1 MASILKVDDLRGN
14 TTANDI
20 TVTVGASATQKLHDG
35 IAKMLCHYD
44 QSSTV
49 AIVDSLNVASLT
61 DTATAKTEINY
72 TNNFSSVAYFNAGQT
87 FTVGNVMIEDNPSTN
102 KVHIITKRIDTAA
115 VNDYDN
121 VNELGFGDL
130 A

>member
-1 MASILKVDDLRGN
+1 M
-14 TTANDI
+14 
-20 TVTVGASATQKLHDG
+20 TVGASATQKLQDG

-44 QSSTV
+44 QSGTV
-49 AIVDSLNVASLT
+49 AIVDSLNVTSLT

-72 TNNFSSVAYFNAGQT
+72 TNNFSSVAYFNGGQT

-102 KVHIITKRIDTAA
+102 KIHIITKRIDTGA
-115 VNDYDN
+115 VNDYNN

>member
-1 MASILKVDDLRGN
+1 MSEVKTNKLTGVS
-14 TTANDI
+14 TANDI
-20 TVTVGASATQKLHDG
+20 TVTVGASATQKLQDG

-44 QSSTV
+44 QSGTA
-49 AIVDSLNVASLT
+49 AIVDSLNVTSLT
-61 DTATAKTEINY
+61 DTATAKAEINY

-87 FTVGNVMIEDNPSTN
+87 FTVGNAMIEDNPSTN

-115 VNDYDN
+115 AYDYDN

>member
-1 MASILKVDDLRGN
+1 MSEILVNKLTGK

-44 QSSTV
+44 QSGTV
-49 AIVDSLNVASLT
+49 AIVDSLNVASFT
-61 DTATAKTEINY
+61 DTASAKTEINY

-87 FTVGNVMIEDNPSTN
+87 FTVGNTMIEDNPSTN
-102 KVHIITKRIDTAA
+102 KIHIITKRIDNAA
-115 VNDYDN
+115 AYDYNN

>member
-1 MASILKVDDLRGN
+1 MSEIKVDTLTGK

-44 QSSTV
+44 QSGTV
-49 AIVDSLNVASLT
+49 AIVDSLNVTSLT
-61 DTATAKTEINY
+61 DTTTAQTEINY

-87 FTVGNVMIEDNPSTN
+87 FTVGNVMIQDNPSTN
-102 KVHIITKRIDTAA
+102 KIHIITKRIDTGA
-115 VNDYDN
+115 VNDYNN

>member
-1 MASILKVDDLRGN
+1 MSEVKTNKLTGVS
-14 TTANDI
+14 TANDI
-20 TVTVGASATQKLHDG
+20 TVTVGASATQKLQDG

-44 QSSTV
+44 QSGTV
-49 AIVDSLNVASLT
+49 AIVDSLNVTSLT

-72 TNNFSSVAYFNAGQT
+72 TNNFSSVAYFNGGQT

-102 KVHIITKRIDTAA
+102 KIHIITKRIDTGA
-115 VNDYDN
+115 VNDYNN

>member
-1 MASILKVDDLRGN
+1 MTSTLKVDTLTGN
-14 TTANDI
+14 ATADNI
-20 TVTVGASATQKLHDG
+20 TVNVGTSATQKLQDG

-44 QSSTV
+44 QSGTV
-49 AIVDSLNVASLT
+49 AILDSLNVASLT

-72 TNNFSSVAYFNAGQT
+72 TNNFSSVVYINAGQT
-87 FTVGNVMIEDNPSTN
+87 FTVGNAMIEDNPSTN

-115 VNDYDN
+115 AYDYDN